1 MERKNSIYFI
11 RHGETHANEQNYLAG
26 GIDVP
31 LSDLGKRQAKE
42 AGRIILKKGL
52 KFDEVHTSDLSRT
65 KITAFI
71 ALKEAG
77 QENIPFIESPE
88 VRERNFGIFAKKN
101 KNLLKKSFGYGA
113 YEKKLHSPLEF
124 PDSGET
130 FRDMYKRVYK
140 YYYNVLLPRLKSGK
154 SILVVCHKYII
165 EMFALI
171 FAELKVED
179 YFDFRLPNAKPMNK
193 KDLINY
199 IKSESKLLK
208 EISDRLTYCSSWI
221 IIAAAFFAILAKTAI
236 GLPLNKFAF
245 LITTCVL
252 LGISTFFI
260 SLSLNTSCITHSFN
274 LKKPFLVLWC
284 LKFVLAGCLFLLF
297 KDNVASSLVMLFLMP
312 PAFTAP
318 TLSLLWGGSLYLAIE
333 KTFLLS
339 LLSPLIISCLL
350 FCTNNSFYILFIPFL
365 TVMFFS
371 MIVPTFIAQSI
382 RIKKPVESAKFAEH
396 WKWLGVSSIILL
408 SFLSIY
414 HFTPTDIFDLW
425 LGDLENSALFFKQ
438 GVMVLLLF
446 LFIKFFAYSASM
458 SVDKNASYTTDIYI
472 CHSTPNIFLW
482 INCISF
488 QPDIYYIVF
497 WIVIAFF
504 MGILLDETYFVYR
517 FNRIIISEKT
527 CIVDVKPVRVGSTTG
542 LKSLKAG
549 KLHIPI
555 E

>member
-1 MERKNSIYFI
+1 MKGSIYFI

-42 AGRIILKKGL
+42 AGRMILKKGL
-52 KFDEVHTSDLSRT
+52 KFDEVHTSDLTRT
-65 KITAFI
+65 KITALI
-71 ALKEAG
+71 ALKESG

-88 VRERNFGIFAKKN
+88 VRERDFGIFAKMN
-101 KNLLKKSFGYGA
+101 KNLLKKSFGYEA
-113 YEKKLHSPLEF
+113 YERKLHSPLEF

-130 FRDMYKRVYK
+130 FKDMYKRVYK
-140 YYYNVLLPRLKSGK
+140 YYYNVLLPRVKSGK

-171 FAELKVED
+171 LAELKVDD
-179 YFDFRLPNAKPMNK
+179 YFDFRLPNAKPMSE
-193 KDLINY
+193 KDLVGY

-208 EISDRLTYCSSWI
+208 EISDRLTYHSSWI
-221 IIAAAFFAILAKTAI
+221 IIAAALFGILAKAAT
-236 GLPLNKFAF
+236 GLPLNSFAF
-245 LITTCVL
+245 LIITSIL
-252 LGISTFFI
+252 LGVSTFFI
-260 SLSLNTSCITHSFN
+260 TLGLNTNSIMNSFN
-274 LKKPFLVLWC
+274 LKKRFLVLWC
-284 LKFVLAGCLFLLF
+284 LKFALAGSLFLLM
-297 KDNVASSLVMLFLMP
+297 KDNVASNLVMLFLMP

-318 TLSLLWGGSLYLAIE
+318 ILSLLWGGSLYLAIE

-339 LLSPLIISCLL
+339 LLSPLVISCLL
-350 FCTNNSFYILFIPFL
+350 FCTNTSFYILFIPFL

-414 HFTPTDIFDLW
+414 HFTPTNIFDLW
-425 LGDLENSALFFKQ
+425 LGNLENSALFFKQ
-438 GVMVLLLF
+438 GIMVLLLF

-458 SVDKNASYTTDIYI
+458 AINKNVSYTTDIYI

-517 FNRIIISEKT
+517 FNRIMISRKT
-527 CIVDVKPVRVGSTTG
+527 SIADVKPVQVCSTT
-542 LKSLKAG
+542 A
-549 KLHIPI
+549 P
-555 E
+555 